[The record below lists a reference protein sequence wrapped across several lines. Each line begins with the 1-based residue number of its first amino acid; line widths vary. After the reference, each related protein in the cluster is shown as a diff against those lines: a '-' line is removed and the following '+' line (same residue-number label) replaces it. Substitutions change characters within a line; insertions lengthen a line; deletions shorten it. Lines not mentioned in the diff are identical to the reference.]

1 MPSDSDLALRT
12 RHLTK
17 RYRKLMAVNDVSLD
31 VYRGEVFGFIGP
43 NGSGKSTTIGMILGL
58 LKPTFGSVELF
69 GEELHRAAPAILR
82 RVGVV
87 FETQAYESYLSGKD
101 NLELLARIAGNGSA
115 ERVGDLLEQVGLGD
129 DADRKVKSYSLG
141 MRQRLS
147 LAAALLNDPV
157 LLVLDEP
164 TNGLDA
170 TGILDLR
177 TMMADLAQQ
186 GTAVFLASHLLSEV
200 EKVCDR
206 LAIVRNGSIL
216 AQGRPSELG
225 EGEQAMLVRVSEP
238 DKGLIAVQGVV
249 GAERVMVADGRLR
262 VNVPQERAEEV
273 VAALVDEGL
282 YPTEITYERNS
293 LEKVFREVVAQ

>member
-1 MPSDSDLALRT
+1 
-12 RHLTK
+12 
-17 RYRKLMAVNDVSLD
+17 MAVNDVSLD

-177 TMMADLAQQ
+177 TIMADLAQQ
-186 GTAVFLASHLLSEV
+186 GKAVFLASHLLSEV

-216 AQGRPSELG
+216 AQGRPFELG
-225 EGEQAMLVRVSEP
+225 DSEQAMFVRVSEP
-238 DKGLIAVQGVV
+238 DKGLIAAQGVV